1 MSRLAPVEPQALA
14 YDKPLCASLDGF
26 TLHAATRA
34 GGLYPAGREALLR
47 YVLRPEVAQ
56 ERLEQRPEGLVRIT
70 LKRAYADGT
79 VAVDMDPLSLLC
91 RLAASVP
98 GPGFHTV
105 RYGGVL
111 AAAAEW
117 RSLVV
122 PAPPSQVEPS
132 ESGAPGDQTEPPSRP
147 PTHRSRWRPW
157 AELLKRS
164 FSIDLCCPK
173 CVATMKLKSFITRQ
187 SSLRRLLERLGEP
200 TEPPPRAPA
209 RGPPYF
215 KTHAVRRRFG
225 GELGQIEMFDDG
237 SG

>member
-1 MSRLAPVEPQALA
+1 M
-14 YDKPLCASLDGF
+14 GF
-26 TLHAATRA
+26 TLHAATVARRDDV
-34 GGLYPAGREALLR
+34 AGREALAR
-47 YVLRPEVAQ
+47 YALRPPLAE
-56 ERLEQRPEGLVRIT
+56 ERIT
-70 LKRAYADGT
+70 LLADGRVRVALKRAFSDGT
-79 VAVDMDPLSLLC
+79 TAVEMDPLSLLC

-98 GPGFHTV
+98 APGFHTV

-117 RSLVV
+117 RPLIV
-122 PAPPSQVEPS
+122 PAPPPQDERADCVAPSVEKT
-132 ESGAPGDQTEPPSRP
+132 DPPSRP

-164 FSIDLCCPK
+164 FDIDLCCPK
-173 CVATMKLKSFITRQ
+173 CGATMRLKSFITRQ

-225 GELGQIEMFDDG
+225 GELGQLDMFDDG